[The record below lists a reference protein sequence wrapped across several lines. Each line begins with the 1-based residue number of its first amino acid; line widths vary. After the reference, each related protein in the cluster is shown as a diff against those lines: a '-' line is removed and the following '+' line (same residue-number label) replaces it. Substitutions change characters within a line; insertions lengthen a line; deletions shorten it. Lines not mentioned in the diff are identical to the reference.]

1 MSVEMNT
8 VYVDRIAPM
17 VSPSLDDTFR
27 MLDEQG
33 ASACIVLYQPD
44 AQELGDVAV
53 ALGLH
58 ELAVE
63 DSAEGTSGRSSSG
76 TARRS
81 SWSSSPRSTTT
92 GRKRWRSARCT
103 PSSARTSSSSW

>member
-1 MSVEMNT
+1 MTVALNT

-17 VSPSLDDTFR
+17 ACPSLDDTFR
-27 MLDEQG
+27 LVGEQG
-33 ASACIVLYQPD
+33 ASACIVLHEPD

-63 DSAEGTSGRSSSG
+63 DAAEGHQRPKLERYG
-76 TARRS
+76 
-81 SWSSSPRSTTT
+81 STLFTVLKPAVYHD
-92 GRKRWRSARCT
+92 GPEEVEFGEVHAFVGQD
-103 PSSARTSSSSW
+103 